1 MVAYRR
7 LKQLRIIEM
16 ASKVLTVAY
25 EVVVVYERFELQ
37 GFVGKNL
44 SVLDR
49 SSHMGDGRLHGVVVH
64 RGLTVS
70 TGVGLSR
77 CIYNMI

>member
-1 MVAYRR
+1 
-7 LKQLRIIEM
+7 M

-37 GFVGKNL
+37 SFVEKNL

-49 SSHMGDGRLHGVVVH
+49 WSQMGDGRLHGVVVH
-64 RGLTVS
+64 RGSTVS
-70 TGVGLSR
+70 TGVGLSW
-77 CIYNMI
+77 CIYNMNCFSAK